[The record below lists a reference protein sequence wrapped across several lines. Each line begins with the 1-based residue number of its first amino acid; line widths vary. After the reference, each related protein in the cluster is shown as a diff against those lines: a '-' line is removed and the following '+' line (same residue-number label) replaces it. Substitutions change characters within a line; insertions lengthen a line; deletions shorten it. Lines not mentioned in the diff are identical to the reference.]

1 MERKSSPGMLGTL
14 GLVATAGALAG
25 PALAFARIV
34 PALIGFGLFALGGL
48 LALVVSIITVIRVV
62 RGRRVGL
69 GGGVAI
75 VTAAWFLIIASR
87 AGGAPRIND
96 FTTDVA
102 DPPAFRHARS
112 LPANVGRDMAYPAGF
127 AAIQQECCA
136 DLRPARVKAGAAD
149 ALERARRVAERTPDW
164 KITATDADGG
174 TIEAV
179 ATTRVFGFQDDIVI
193 RVRADGPSES
203 RIDIRSKS
211 RDGRGDLGTNAN
223 RIRRFVAAVEEAG
236 TS

>member
-1 MERKSSPGMLGTL
+1 MLGTL

-25 PALAFARIV
+25 PALAFVRLV
-34 PALIGFGLFALGGL
+34 PGLVGFGLFALGGL
-48 LALVVSIITVIRVV
+48 LALIVAIVSVTRLV

-69 GGGVAI
+69 GGGIAL
-75 VTAAWFLIIASR
+75 VTAAWFIVIASR

-96 FTTDVA
+96 FTTDVS

-112 LPANVGRDMAYPAGF
+112 LPANAGRDLGYPAGY
-127 AAIQQECCA
+127 AAVQQECCA
-136 DLRPARVKAGAAD
+136 DLRAARVKAHATD
-149 ALERARRVAERTPDW
+149 ALERARRVAAGMPDW

-193 RVRADGPSES
+193 RVRSDGPSES
-203 RIDIRSKS
+203 RIDVRSKS

-223 RIRRFVAAVEEAG
+223 RIRTFVAAVEGAG
-236 TS
+236 GASPGE

>member
-25 PALAFARIV
+25 PALAFARLV
-34 PALIGFGLFALGGL
+34 PALVGFGLFALGGL
-48 LALVVSIITVIRVV
+48 LALIVAILSVIRLV
-62 RGRRVGL
+62 RGRRVGW
-69 GGGVAI
+69 GGGVAL
-75 VTAAWFLIIASR
+75 VTAAWFLVIASR
-87 AGGAPRIND
+87 AGGGPRIND

-127 AAIQQECCA
+127 AAVQQECCA
-136 DLRPARVKAGAAD
+136 DLRPARVKANATD
-149 ALERARRVAERTPDW
+149 ALERARRAAESMSDW
-164 KITATDADGG
+164 KTTSTDADGG

-179 ATTRVFGFQDDIVI
+179 ATTRVYGFQDDIVI

-203 RIDIRSKS
+203 RIDMRSKS
-211 RDGRGDLGTNAN
+211 RDGRGDLGTNAD
-223 RIRRFVAAVEEAG
+223 RIRTFIAAVE
-236 TS
+236 TP